1 VASNCIFSDTL
12 TLTVQIGP
20 AASIEQSNASS
31 FNIFPNPTQNVLSV
45 TGLDAAENHA
55 FQIFD
60 VAGRPV
66 FMGKLQG
73 TQSSID
79 VSSLS
84 AGIYVL
90 HINNYAKKYFHIYE

>member
-1 VASNCIFSDTL
+1 
-12 TLTVQIGP
+12 
-20 AASIEQSNASS
+20 
-31 FNIFPNPTQNVLSV
+31 VLSV

-73 TQSSID
+73 TQGSID

-90 HINNYAKKYFHIYE
+90 HINNYAKKYFNIYE